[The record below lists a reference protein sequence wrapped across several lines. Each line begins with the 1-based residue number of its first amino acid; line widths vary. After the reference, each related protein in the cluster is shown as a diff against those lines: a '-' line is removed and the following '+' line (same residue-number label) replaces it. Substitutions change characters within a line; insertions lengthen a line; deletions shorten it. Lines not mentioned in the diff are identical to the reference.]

1 MSTHAYNINIDLITV
16 NDNFEEMD
24 IQYCGGT
31 LGIKYNGTL
40 DTLSEVYLSL
50 NEIWLLR
57 NFFSHIYKCEKEIEN
72 VNANRV

>member
-57 NFFSHIYKCEKEIEN
+57 NFFSHIYECEKEIEN

>member
-50 NEIWLLR
+50 NEIRLLR
-57 NFFSHIYKCEKEIEN
+57 NFFSHIYECEKEIEN

>member
-31 LGIKYNGTL
+31 LGIKYNDTL
-40 DTLSEVYLSL
+40 DTFSEVYLSL
-50 NEIWLLR
+50 NEIRLLR
-57 NFFSHIYKCEKEIEN
+57 NFFSHIYECEKEIEN